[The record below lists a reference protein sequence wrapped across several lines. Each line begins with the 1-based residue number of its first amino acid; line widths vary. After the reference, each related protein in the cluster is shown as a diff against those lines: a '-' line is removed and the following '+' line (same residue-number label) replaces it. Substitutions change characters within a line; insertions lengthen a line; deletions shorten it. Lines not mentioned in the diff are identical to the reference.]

1 MCILSGGHSYLESLV
16 HGGRQQQMTE
26 MRHRTPLHCV
36 DWALVASQAHQKLPR
51 YPCSADFVCKI
62 RLYSRRHFWQNF
74 PGLAPWDLLCW
85 KLWVHCLYWSGK
97 SLSLGDV
104 RSDTRC
110 NSVMS
115 FCCFRSLADTLWHV
129 RKSLYWWDLP
139 LSWTKTQ
146 RSCSIC
152 KMFFLCCDISE
163 IFPFPVKTALWLWMR
178 VGWITVSV
186 WDVPMMFQR
195 WPVWREAVRTLCYLR
210 RVTHPDLLV
219 LFTWSS
225 FDRSWCCLLHLIKR
239 IILWFWILVGH

>member
-97 SLSLGDV
+97 SLYGLTPGATVWCLFAVFDPSPTPCGMWGRV
-104 RSDTRC
+104 CTG
-110 NSVMS
+110 
-115 FCCFRSLADTLWHV
+115 
-129 RKSLYWWDLP
+129 
-139 LSWTKTQ
+139 
-146 RSCSIC
+146 
-152 KMFFLCCDISE
+152 E
-163 IFPFPVKTALWLWMR
+163 IFPWAERKLRGAV
-178 VGWITVSV
+178 VSV
-186 WDVPMMFQR
+186 KCFSCAATSVKYFPSQSKQ
-195 WPVWREAVRTLCYLR
+195 LCGCE
-210 RVTHPDLLV
+210 
-219 LFTWSS
+219 WG
-225 FDRSWCCLLHLIKR
+225 W
-239 IILWFWILVGH
+239 GG